1 MKKKII
7 FASVTVFLAVCA
19 AKSLIAYQK
28 AIQERDAAMADKKKN
43 STEE

>member
-28 AIQERDAAMADKKKN
+28 AIQERDAALAEKEKN
-43 STEE
+43 KAEQ